1 MECSEYIRGRSRNG
15 IPKWKLSVAEFEMN
29 VNLMIGRGS
38 QAITLQVHS
47 NWDMGLNVAE
57 RIQTLIEKHL
67 YRIHLDSISQPQHY

>member
-1 MECSEYIRGRSRNG
+1 MECSEYIRGHSRNG

-57 RIQTLIEKHL
+57 
-67 YRIHLDSISQPQHY
+67 